1 MCTAPQVAENNQQN
15 AQAQERRKSRLDQE
29 LRLIE
34 RCLDGEEAAWED
46 LIKIHAW
53 RVYTICY
60 RFTSSE
66 QDAQDVTQEVFL
78 RVFRSLNSFRPEEGP
93 FVVWLGKL
101 ARNRLIDHYRSK
113 KYCRVT
119 ESIEEKLPMIEKT
132 QTISECADGML
143 ARREASETLQSA
155 LQKLPPVLRETVILR
170 DIDDLDYK
178 KIAQML
184 NVAEGTVKSRLN
196 RGRAELARI
205 VRMSVWQTGPYG
217 QAN

>member
-1 MCTAPQVAENNQQN
+1 
-15 AQAQERRKSRLDQE
+15 
-29 LRLIE
+29 
-34 RCLDGEEAAWED
+34 
-46 LIKIHAW
+46 
-53 RVYTICY
+53 
-60 RFTSSE
+60 
-66 QDAQDVTQEVFL
+66 
-78 RVFRSLNSFRPEEGP
+78 
-93 FVVWLGKL
+93 
-101 ARNRLIDHYRSK
+101 
-113 KYCRVT
+113 
-119 ESIEEKLPMIEKT
+119 MIENT

-143 ARREASETLQSA
+143 ARREASETLQNA

-178 KIAQML
+178 EIAQML